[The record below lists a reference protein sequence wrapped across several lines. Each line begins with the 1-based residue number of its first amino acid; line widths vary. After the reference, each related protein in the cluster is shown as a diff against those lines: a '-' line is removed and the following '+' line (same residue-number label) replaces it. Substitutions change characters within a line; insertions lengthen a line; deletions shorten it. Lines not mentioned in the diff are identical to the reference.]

1 MGRRQN
7 PLDANRRCHEPE
19 IAAIAFGTA
28 PDSPVVPPMP
38 RFDVGDAL
46 DPGEVEILLKL
57 AALVHEIDPNI
68 PAASVHPDLTLW
80 EIGYDS
86 LALVAL
92 RMGVKRVFGPQIQ
105 ALWWLRLHSEL
116 PRIGCFVRF
125 LAASGA
131 KG

>member
-7 PLDANRRCHEPE
+7 PPDAQRRCHEPE
-19 IAAIAFGTA
+19 IAAIAFGTE

-38 RFDVGDAL
+38 RFDLGDSL
-46 DPGEVEILLKL
+46 DLDEQGILSKL
-57 AALVHEIDPNI
+57 AGLIHEIDPNI
-68 PAASVHPDLTLW
+68 PPAAVQPDRTLW

-92 RMGVKRVFGPQIQ
+92 RMGVKRAFGPQIQ
-105 ALWWLRLHSEL
+105 ALYRLRLHSEL

>member
-1 MGRRQN
+1 VSRR
-7 PLDANRRCHEPE
+7 PSSAEFGRRCHEPGA
-19 IAAIAFGTA
+19 AAIGIEAGTDAPETPTMPAFE
-28 PDSPVVPPMP
+28 
-38 RFDVGDAL
+38 VGDVL
-46 DPGEVEILLKL
+46 DERELQILHRL

-68 PAASVHPDLTLW
+68 PAEAVQPERTLW

-92 RMGVKRVFGPQIQ
+92 RLGVKRVFGPQIQ
-105 ALWWLRLHSEL
+105 ALLWLRLHAET

-131 KG
+131 TG